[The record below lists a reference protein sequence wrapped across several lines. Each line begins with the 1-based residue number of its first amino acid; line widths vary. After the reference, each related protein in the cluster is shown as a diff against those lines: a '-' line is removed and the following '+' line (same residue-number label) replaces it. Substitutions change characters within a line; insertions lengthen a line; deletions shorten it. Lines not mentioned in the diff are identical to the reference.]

1 MLFAG
6 QTEVKDGLFE
16 LTFMVP
22 RDIRYNY
29 GNGRILYYAYD
40 DETHEEA
47 VGHYE
52 DFVIGGSSTVAA
64 QDTIGPDIEMYL
76 NNPAFQNG
84 DQTYEFPHFYANI
97 YDEHGINT
105 VGTGIGHDLL
115 LTIDNDPKQTYV
127 LNNYFQATNGYQE
140 GSISYKMSEQSE
152 GAHRLTFRAWDMY
165 NNSSS
170 ASLDFQVVKGMGPEI
185 YSVLTYPNPVTTTG
199 ILNIH
204 VINNQPDE
212 TISTLI
218 NLYNVNGQLVYQYQ
232 QPNADPI
239 QWNISEINLTA
250 GIYIYQV
257 NIKNPTSSYTSK
269 TGKIIITQ

>member
-1 MLFAG
+1 
-6 QTEVKDGLFE
+6 
-16 LTFMVP
+16 
-22 RDIRYNY
+22 
-29 GNGRILYYAYD
+29 
-40 DETHEEA
+40 
-47 VGHYE
+47 
-52 DFVIGGSSTVAA
+52 
-64 QDTIGPDIEMYL
+64 MYL

-140 GSISYKMSEQSE
+140 GSISYKMSEQAE